1 VSTLLAASLL
11 LVFLAVAC
19 GKAEA
24 PSPTATA
31 TAQLAPSPSPAV
43 TPAGPSPTPAGTAVP
58 NVCKTNPSPV
68 DPADPNII
76 VRSPEQGTVVTSPLR
91 ITGLARVFEAQ
102 FNVTLYGELGGV
114 IAETAGMAEEGQVL
128 SPFEVELTFAVGR
141 EQPACLWVYDL
152 SAKDGSRI
160 DVVQVPIALAPPAQP
175 APSVISTPAPT
186 PTPSREAA
194 LPPRQATSR

>member
-1 VSTLLAASLL
+1 LIFV
-11 LVFLAVAC
+11 AVAC

-24 PSPTATA
+24 PSPEATP
-31 TAQLAPSPSPAV
+31 TTQLTPSPSPTV

-58 NVCKTNPSPV
+58 NVCKANPSPV
-68 DPADPNII
+68 NPADPNII
-76 VRSPEQGTVVTSPLR
+76 VRSPEQGTVVRSPLR

-114 IAETAGMAEEGQVL
+114 IAETTGMAEQGQEL

-141 EQPACLWVYDL
+141 EQPACLWVYDI

-175 APSVISTPAPT
+175 TPSVTSTAAPTSTP
-186 PTPSREAA
+186 SE
-194 LPPRQATSR
+194 